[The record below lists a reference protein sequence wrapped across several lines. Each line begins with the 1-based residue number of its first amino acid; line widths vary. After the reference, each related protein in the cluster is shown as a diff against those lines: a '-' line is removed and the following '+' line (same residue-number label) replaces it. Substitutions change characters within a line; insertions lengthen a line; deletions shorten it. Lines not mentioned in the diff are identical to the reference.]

1 MNKLTNKQI
10 IDRIELTAIFL
21 QIEFTEARFD
31 EIQAL
36 KAEALRRMGEAS
48 E

>member
-1 MNKLTNKQI
+1 MDKLTNKQI

-21 QIEFTEARFD
+21 HMEFTDARFE

-36 KAEALRRMGEAS
+36 KAEALRRMGDK
-48 E
+48 